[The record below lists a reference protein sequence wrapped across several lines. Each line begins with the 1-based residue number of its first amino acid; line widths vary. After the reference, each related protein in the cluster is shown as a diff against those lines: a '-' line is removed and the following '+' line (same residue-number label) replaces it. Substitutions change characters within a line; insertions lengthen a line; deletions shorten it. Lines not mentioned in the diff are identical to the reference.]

1 MHVCMYVCVRV
12 CVYTCTRVCVCVCV
26 RVVSAAFAQR
36 VGVPNLSWRPSALSI
51 SHCLGESYL
60 ELQLRYNTATLHT
73 HTHSYTPTPRVP
85 TTTLQRQKK
94 RQTVE
99 RWQGTDAWTTFGE
112 DVMKEMKWDSRHKAS
127 KKQQKEQRG
136 WSQTPTEEPRLP
148 ALPYWLP
155 SSPAFRPPLA
165 LFSSLLF
172 DMLCLCPS
180 LTQLN
185 PVFCPCLLLALGS
198 PLSST
203 PRPVPR
209 TLQFFL
215 SPSPLKLSP

>member
-1 MHVCMYVCVRV
+1 MYVCTHVRV
-12 CVYTCTRVCVCVCV
+12 CACM
-26 RVVSAAFAQR
+26 RVVSAALAQR

-51 SHCLGESYL
+51 SHCFIWNSSLDIT
-60 ELQLRYNTATLHT
+60 QPHFTHIHTATHLHLEF
-73 HTHSYTPTPRVP
+73 PPR
-85 TTTLQRQKK
+85 LCKDRRRGRQWKDGRAPMHGRRLARMSWKK
-94 RQTVE
+94 WSEIPDIKPR
-99 RWQGTDAWTTFGE
+99 
-112 DVMKEMKWDSRHKAS
+112 

-185 PVFCPCLLLALGS
+185 PVFCSCLLLALSS

-203 PRPVPR
+203 PRPVPH
-209 TLQFFL
+209 TLQFF